1 MISSFAIALAALTSP
16 SFADCGCSADVNGD
30 SMVNGADIAIVLG
43 YWGPASS
50 TMPGADIDADGSVN
64 AQDLGILLAEWGEC
78 LGPPSIVTEPLAIK
92 ALAKAAYVW
101 SLPLEFTYRFGIYN
115 TLMTAEVNTL
125 AYVPAPPAWNNAATN
140 AGNASVLYI
149 NGILDLT
156 GDTAWVYTIP
166 NPTTNYTVSQFLDA
180 FINTFANPGSRTTPT
195 TGDPTPTSYL
205 VVGPDSPYAHSKT
218 VVIQGHEF
226 PVIASDTNRAQVLAR
241 VLTPTLLPASDPDS
255 AYHALLEIAQK
266 FRLNTLEEFLAS
278 GAVPPAGGFD
288 IKVPT
293 EAERAEAAN
302 WQNSPDNALDF
313 FGQVGVALQLNDLPT
328 QSTGL
333 GGTAIATL
341 PAWVVPQPGAGRT
354 YYAPSAGQRGAL
366 ALFGPIGLSE
376 SGFRI
381 PCNWGDAQIAA
392 LQEGWAEGVTFIQD
406 QLDHSATAATNWWTY
421 KNSKWGT
428 YQNSLLGYETR
439 AVGVISGGFPSL
451 VADGLYAAQFT
462 EANSTDPLTGDNTYA
477 LTFRASDGATLP
489 ADGTQPPMMLK
500 ADGTQVGFW
509 SLTVYQPGHGEA
521 ACPCLPQASVLNTH
535 YSQAVTDVV
544 SVNAK
549 SGYITAK
556 VPFGA
561 TLVASSPVLFG
572 AAAAEYG
579 LQPNVA
585 YFIVNTPVVSGDTV
599 TFQVSATWL
608 QRLSTAAGDP
618 GTPVQY
624 SGEAGPVATLMDGVS
639 LLKYG
644 IVQPVSQLGSSEINR
659 GQLRQNVDESGNPDG
674 TYTIWLAPVLPTGA
688 FIENW
693 IPTPSQKS
701 LAALYPDATVLNS
714 DIWPVFRVYAAQ
726 VGSMPPSILPCLDC
740 ASSDT
745 VGGDQSGSPF
755 PDDAL
760 LATYRF
766 PLMQKLPPSQ
776 P

>member
-1 MISSFAIALAALTSP
+1 MISSFVIAVAALNSP

-30 SMVNGADIAIVLG
+30 SRVDGADIAVVLG

-50 TMPGADIDADGSVN
+50 GMPGADINADGTVN
-64 AQDLGILLAEWGEC
+64 AKDLGMLLAEWGEC
-78 LGPPSIVTEPLAIK
+78 LGPPSSVTEPLAIK

-115 TLMTAEVNTL
+115 SLMTGEVNTL
-125 AYVPAPPAWNNAATN
+125 AYVPAPAAWNNAATN

-156 GDTAWVYTIP
+156 GDTALVYTVP
-166 NPTTNYTVSQFLDA
+166 NPDDNFTVSQFLDA
-180 FINTFANPGSRTTPT
+180 FINTFADPGSRTTPT
-195 TGDPTPTSYL
+195 AGDPTSYL

-218 VVIQGHEF
+218 AVIEGHEF

-241 VLTPTLLPASDPDS
+241 VLAPTLVSAAAPNS
-255 AYHALLEIAQK
+255 AYMAFLNIAQK
-266 FRLNTLEEFLAS
+266 IRLNTLEEFLAY
-278 GAVPPAGGFD
+278 GAVEPADGFG

-293 EAERAEAAN
+293 DAERAEAAN
-302 WQNSPDNALDF
+302 WQNAPDNAIDF
-313 FGQVGVALQLNDLPT
+313 FEQVGAALQLNDLPT

-333 GGTAIATL
+333 GGTAIARL
-341 PAWVVPQPGAGRT
+341 PSWVVRQPGAAKT
-354 YYAPSAGQRGAL
+354 YYPPSAGQQGAL
-366 ALFGPIGLSE
+366 ALFAPIGLSE
-376 SGFRI
+376 SGFRV
-381 PCNWGDAQIAA
+381 PCNWGDAQLAA
-392 LQEGWAEGVTFIQD
+392 LRDGWSEGVTFIQD
-406 QLDHSATAATNWWTY
+406 QLDRSATAATNWWTY

-428 YQNSLLGYETR
+428 YENSISGYETR

-462 EANSTDPLTGDNTYA
+462 EANSTDPLTGDNTYT

-500 ADGTQVGFW
+500 ADRSQVGFW
-509 SLTVYQPGHGEA
+509 SLTIYQPGNGEA
-521 ACPCLPQASVLNTH
+521 ACPCLSQASVLNTH
-535 YSQAVTDVV
+535 YSQALTDVI

-556 VPFGA
+556 KVVGA

-585 YFIVNTPVVSGDTV
+585 YFIVDTPVVSGDTV

-639 LLKYG
+639 PLKYG
-644 IVQPVSQLGSSEINR
+644 IVQPVSQLGSSEING
-659 GQLRQNVDESGNPDG
+659 GQLRQNVDGSGNPDG
-674 TYTIWLAPVLPTGA
+674 TYTIWLAPALPDGA

-714 DIWPVFRVYAAQ
+714 DIWPVFRIYAAE
-726 VGSMPPSILPCLDC
+726 VGSSPPSILPCPDC
-740 ASSDT
+740 LSSDT
-745 VGGDQSGSPF
+745 VGGDQSGSPI

-766 PLMQKLPPSQ
+766 PLIQKLPPTQ